1 MMIYENFNRPS
12 LVRLVEYIRFRIT
25 KKSHTLGVMQVY
37 TSKFIS
43 DYESVCLGIEKIM
56 NSYLGYIEKTKEE
69 EKMFYRESQIYSEI
83 IAEYNTG
90 KEHSDEVTQIV
101 DQILDSFYPNTK
113 DTLITQYQT
122 GFEDS

>member
-1 MMIYENFNRPS
+1 
-12 LVRLVEYIRFRIT
+12 
-25 KKSHTLGVMQVY
+25 
-37 TSKFIS
+37 
-43 DYESVCLGIEKIM
+43 M

-69 EKMFYRESQIYSEI
+69 EKMFYRESQIYSDI

-90 KEHSDEVTQIV
+90 KEYSDEVTQIV

-113 DTLITQYQT
+113 DTLRTQYQT